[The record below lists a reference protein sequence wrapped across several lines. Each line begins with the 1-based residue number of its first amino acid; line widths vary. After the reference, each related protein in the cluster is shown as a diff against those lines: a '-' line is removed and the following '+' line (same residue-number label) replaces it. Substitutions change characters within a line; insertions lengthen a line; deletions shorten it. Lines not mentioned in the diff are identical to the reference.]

1 MRISLKAALVG
12 SFSLLAAAA
21 AIQGGISIVKLSS
34 IDRDVR
40 SIADNWLPSV
50 GLLGDITTATRDE
63 RVKTYRYVAAS
74 DTDQL
79 LADNEKSVRTSQ
91 AALTALRRAYE
102 PLISSPEERALYDRF
117 SATWATYGQRVE
129 EIVTL
134 MRAGRRSEALTLLA
148 GPETLGLAQAATK
161 VLQENLALNKQGA
174 RTNVDDAVG
183 NAAAA
188 ATTAWIAMAVS
199 LMAACLAALFGWLG
213 VARPIERMTGAMGSL
228 AAGDT
233 TVAIPGRELR
243 NEIGAMAAAVQVFKD
258 NLLRTRALEEETRAA
273 RADAETQ
280 RRAARHAMADTFQR
294 AVGGIV
300 DGVTAAATELQ
311 ATAQQLTA
319 TANQTAGQS
328 GTVATAAQ
336 EAAGNVGTVAAAAEE
351 LGASV
356 QEIGRQVDGSALLAQ
371 AAVDEAGQTATLV
384 RDLSEAAAR
393 IGDVVALISTIAGQ
407 TNLLALNATI
417 EAARAGAVLLL
428 GDFQTQIVHNKELFR
443 VLHRPETAALLTR
456 QERRYIADHLPY
468 TVEYTP
474 DLAPRVIANKDSW
487 ILKPADSYGSRGVH
501 AGVESTQEEWRA
513 IVESTPAEGMLLQ
526 AFHLPFVSENYGF
539 DAAGRFGRHRYY
551 NLTGLYVY
559 DGEPQ
564 GLYSRVSLTPII
576 SSQYSE
582 KTLPT
587 LIVQD

>member
-417 EAARAGAVLLL
+417 EAARAGEAGRGFAV
-428 GDFQTQIVHNKELFR
+428 VAAEVKELANQ
-443 VLHRPETAALLTR
+443 TARATEEITGQIGR
-456 QERRYIADHLPY
+456 IQGATGQAVGAIDSIAGRIREISGVA
-468 TVEYTP
+468 TGIAAAVEEQG
-474 DLAPRVIANKDSW
+474 AA
-487 ILKPADSYGSRGVH
+487 
-501 AGVESTQEEWRA
+501 TQE
-513 IVESTPAEGMLLQ
+513 IVRNVSQ
-526 AFHLPFVSENYGF
+526 AASGTEAVTRTITGVA
-539 DAAGRFGRHRYY
+539 DAAEETGAAAAQVLASATELSRQSEHLSAEVARFLDNVRAA
-551 NLTGLYVY
+551 
-559 DGEPQ
+559 
-564 GLYSRVSLTPII
+564 
-576 SSQYSE
+576 
-582 KTLPT
+582 
-587 LIVQD
+587 